1 MTPLAAAAIVHAEA
15 AVRAHFRRLAAGG
28 APIVLRGSFEADCP
42 LHEGCRY
49 PRVVLVTFTQA
60 DGGGEAFVAVDRTGT
75 QARVV
80 SVGGGAMDE
89 AGLIVEGAAPAQA
102 RAIVRQFDVR

>member
-1 MTPLAAAAIVHAEA
+1 
-15 AVRAHFRRLAAGG
+15 
-28 APIVLRGSFEADCP
+28 
-42 LHEGCRY
+42 
-49 PRVVLVTFTQA
+49 
-60 DGGGEAFVAVDRTGT
+60 
-75 QARVV
+75 VV